1 MRKTSTT
8 KTGLPL
14 VRLHLIM
21 PFLDELERRQIDP
34 KPALLTQNLT
44 RESANSQDIFVPAQ
58 VMYNTVEAL
67 AKTANDPYLGISIGA
82 QLDISTWSPFM
93 QASAQ
98 AKNTAELLLMCAVN
112 ASKDATSSSLNLET
126 AGNRTRFHVRRLLDT
141 KTDPAQVDS
150 FWIGILVALL
160 KRASGSA
167 WQPAEVLAKVCNP
180 ETIPDDYQK
189 IRVARGGSDGP
200 SINFPSSWLFLS
212 LKSKNT
218 AAEVI
223 GKDAPARSLRD
234 SVKQTLA
241 PHIDEPDLNVD
252 RAAELCSLGR
262 RALQRQLQNSGTT
275 VKQVIVELR
284 RERATAELTGSERP
298 IAEIAGMVGFVD
310 ATVFS
315 RAFKNWTGLSPQQ
328 YRKQHR

>member
-1 MRKTSTT
+1 
-8 KTGLPL
+8 
-14 VRLHLIM
+14 M

-34 KPALLTQNLT
+34 KPALLAENLT
-44 RESANSQDIFVPAQ
+44 RESANNQDIFVPAQ
-58 VMYNTVEAL
+58 VIYDTIEAL
-67 AKTANDPYLGISIGA
+67 AQTAKDPYLGITIGA
-82 QLDISTWSPFM
+82 QLDISNWSPFM

-126 AGNRTRFHVRRLLDT
+126 AGERTRFHVRRLLET
-141 KTDPAQVDS
+141 KTDPTQVDS

-160 KRASGSA
+160 ERAAGTG
-167 WQPAEVLAKVCNP
+167 WQPDEVIATVCEP
-180 ETIPDDYQK
+180 TTIPANYHG
-189 IRVARGGSDGP
+189 IRIARGGLDGP
-200 SINFPSSWLFLS
+200 SISFPSKWLFLPLTPKAAKGISAVAGTPAKS
-212 LKSKNT
+212 LH
-218 AAEVI
+218 
-223 GKDAPARSLRD
+223 D
-234 SVKQTLA
+234 SVRQTLA

-252 RAAELCSLGR
+252 RAAEFCSLGR

-275 VKQVIVELR
+275 VKQVIIELR
-284 RERATAELTGSERP
+284 RERAIAELTGSETP

-315 RAFKNWTGLSPQQ
+315 RAFKNWTGLSPLQ